1 MVHVVVKWPLM
12 LPDKIRMFELKHKLD
27 FNESYHIFLEEK
39 IENQEGFVSL
49 DVAFR
54 WNIKPWILN
63 LQDHNLLQS
72 FPSFWHL
79 KLENLSR

>member
-1 MVHVVVKWPLM
+1 M

-49 DVAFR
+49 DVAFDG
-54 WNIKPWILN
+54 I
-63 LQDHNLLQS
+63 
-72 FPSFWHL
+72 
-79 KLENLSR
+79 